1 MSAPDRLSLL
11 GMRFLGRHGVL
22 AEEKVTAQPFEVDLV
37 LHADLAEAAAS
48 DDLAATVDYA
58 ALFDVVRA
66 IVEGTSRDLIEA
78 LAVAIADAALAATP
92 PEIVESVEVRV
103 RKPEAPI
110 GGSFDTELDI
120 HRTEYG
126 FDRVREDGRL
136 FASSGGFLAA
146 TEQKMLAKAEGPGDH
161 SKCLGTH
168 DGGTKLSELPFGQ
181 IGMVREKGVSDNEP
195 QYRVA
200 EKFEPLVIGDLTVL
214 VSVRPVG
221 QRMPEQ
227 TGIEVGDPE
236 DLPKRIHRENRPG
249 S

>member
-1 MSAPDRLSLL
+1 MGSGTVDVSRNGPPRDLGHLLFGFLL
-11 GMRFLGRHGVL
+11 GMTNAAGENRFTDDDRRGKRFLVIGTGAVEDIGRH
-22 AEEKVTAQPFEVDLV
+22 AERMVGGDLLQGGLPV
-37 LHADLAEAAAS
+37 EAGAEFGGRGHDRVENTV
-48 DDLAATVDYA
+48 DDL
-58 ALFDVVRA
+58 
-66 IVEGTSRDLIEA
+66 
-78 LAVAIADAALAATP
+78 
-92 PEIVESVEVRV
+92 
-103 RKPEAPI
+103 